1 MKKLLM
7 IVSFIAL
14 GIVTAFAQKGEKA
27 IGINLGYG
35 SEVSNVGLGAK
46 FRYGITDA
54 IRTEASFDYFF
65 KKDGL
70 SMWDINL
77 NAHYLF
83 HLSDKLN
90 VYPLAGL
97 TYTNW
102 KMAGYD
108 IDLGNF
114 EGFGNDW
121 GDYVEDSTDESSKS
135 GKFGVNLGAG
145 IEYGLTSNLSI
156 GFEVKYQL
164 IADFNQAVLG
174 IGVAYKF

>member
-1 MKKLLM
+1 
-7 IVSFIAL
+7 
-14 GIVTAFAQKGEKA
+14 
-27 IGINLGYG
+27 
-35 SEVSNVGLGAK
+35 
-46 FRYGITDA
+46 
-54 IRTEASFDYFF
+54 
-65 KKDGL
+65 
-70 SMWDINL
+70 MWDINL

-108 IDLGNF
+108 IDMGDF
-114 EGFGNDW
+114 EGIGSDW

-164 IADFNQAVLG
+164 IADFNQAVFG